1 MSLLDRSR
9 IETLAAVAGG
19 DSRAA
24 HSMPGWYYND
34 PAMFE
39 QEKSSLFADGWVCA
53 GHASE
58 IASPG
63 QYMAVKIGDEPVVVV
78 RDRKGDVR
86 AYSNV
91 CRHRGMALVEG
102 KGKAAVLTCPYH
114 AWSYDLDGALR
125 KAPLSLIHI

>member
-9 IETLAAVAGG
+9 IETLAAVAGD

-34 PAMFE
+34 PTMFE

-102 KGKAAVLTCPYH
+102 KGKAAVLT
-114 AWSYDLDGALR
+114 
-125 KAPLSLIHI
+125 

>member
-9 IETLAAVAGG
+9 IETLAAVAGD

-58 IASPG
+58 IAISRTIYG
-63 QYMAVKIGDEPVVVV
+63 GE
-78 RDRKGDVR
+78 DRRR
-86 AYSNV
+86 A
-91 CRHRGMALVEG
+91 GG
-102 KGKAAVLTCPYH
+102 G
-114 AWSYDLDGALR
+114 GA
-125 KAPLSLIHI
+125 

>member
-9 IETLAAVAGG
+9 IETLAAVAGD

-78 RDRKGDVR
+78 RDRR
-86 AYSNV
+86 A
-91 CRHRGMALVEG
+91 MF
-102 KGKAAVLTCPYH
+102 
-114 AWSYDLDGALR
+114 
-125 KAPLSLIHI
+125 APIRMSAGIAEWRLSRARARRPC